1 MATPFVFTA
10 ESAHEYP
17 TLPFGGPV
25 QPGDVAYF
33 EGNPP
38 DDKWRPYEPATD
50 AVEGREVAEESDTAS
65 VVRRPNKAAP
75 KADWQDYAR
84 AQGMDPAEVDA
95 ATRTALI
102 EQFTQPEPQA
112 EGAIHEGGEG
122 A

>member
-1 MATPFVFTA
+1 MAKPYLFAGETP
-10 ESAHEYP
+10 HEYP
-17 TLPFGGPV
+17 TLRLGGPV
-25 QPGDVAYF
+25 QPGDIAYF
-33 EGNPP
+33 SANPP
-38 DDKWRPYEPATD
+38 DERWRPYSANDIDPAGRPV
-50 AVEGREVAEESDTAS
+50 AVEDEPET

-112 EGAIHEGGEG
+112 DGASQEGGEG